1 MKKIADRASE
11 IFPLKQAPLV
21 HCITNDVSIETVA
34 NTLLYINAQPIMTND
49 VREFSELFKHTSSLL
64 LNLGSL
70 SKEKESALL
79 MAAKKAKAKKKP
91 FVLDIVGVTSAPIAF
106 YLSQQLEKYKPN
118 ILKGNVSELR
128 AFCGLKVSG
137 RGVDSSEFDQTEEG
151 MEELVKALKQQD
163 SSITY
168 LATGKK
174 DLIVSKDETWV
185 MENGVEKLQQF
196 TGSGD
201 LLGALIAALL
211 GEGFDNLSAAIFA
224 LSYLN
229 ICGEHANKKLTSSNG
244 LADFRHET
252 LNQLSLLSVTNDNW
266 FNQVKGRKQ

>member
-1 MKKIADRASE
+1 
-11 IFPLKQAPLV
+11 
-21 HCITNDVSIETVA
+21 
-34 NTLLYINAQPIMTND
+34 
-49 VREFSELFKHTSSLL
+49 
-64 LNLGSL
+64 
-70 SKEKESALL
+70 
-79 MAAKKAKAKKKP
+79 
-91 FVLDIVGVTSAPIAF
+91 
-106 YLSQQLEKYKPN
+106 
-118 ILKGNVSELR
+118 
-128 AFCGLKVSG
+128 
-137 RGVDSSEFDQTEEG
+137 
-151 MEELVKALKQQD
+151 
-163 SSITY
+163 
-168 LATGKK
+168 
-174 DLIVSKDETWV
+174 

>member
-1 MKKIADRASE
+1 MQKFASMARE
-11 IFPLKQAPLV
+11 AFPLKWPPLV
-21 HCITNDVSIETVA
+21 HCITNNVSIETVA
-34 NTLLYINAQPIMTND
+34 NALLYINAQPIMTND
-49 VREFSELFKHTSSLL
+49 VRDFSSLFEQTDSLL

-70 SKEKESALL
+70 SKERENVLL
-79 MAAKKAKAKKKP
+79 MAAKKAKAKKP
-91 FVLDIVGVTSAPIAF
+91 FVIDIVGATSSPMGL
-106 YLSQQLEKYKPN
+106 YLSQQLSQQQPN
-118 ILKGNVSELR
+118 ILKGNISELR

-137 RGVDSSEFDQTEEG
+137 RGVDSSDFDQTEEG
-151 MEELVKALKQQD
+151 IEELVSALKQQD

-174 DLIVSKDETWV
+174 DLIVSKDETWI
-185 MENGVEKLQQF
+185 MENGVGKLQQF

-211 GEGFDNLSAAIFA
+211 GEGFDRLSAAILA

-229 ICGEHANKKLTSSNG
+229 ICGEYASKNLTASNG

-252 LNQLSLLSVTNDNW
+252 LNQLSLLSVTKDHW
-266 FNQVKGRKQ
+266 FNQVKGRKR